1 MIPARIAHAAGR
13 AAGLASFTVH
23 VGIVT
28 TTFASAYLA
37 GRTLARAIQYVG
49 DARGRCP
56 R

>member
-1 MIPARIAHAAGR
+1 MNRLTYAAGWGAR
-13 AAGLASFTVH
+13 QAVALGH
-23 VGIVT
+23 VGWYVT
-28 TTFASAYLA
+28 FFAGGCLA